1 MVVRPRAI
9 PGGSLLYQASAPPAA
24 RRAWQTELEANAA
37 HGRCSAARD
46 VTPTL
51 RAQGCRTYLFLEDG
65 RMGRL
70 SVTDAE
76 RLQVG
81 SRPSRSAHWGH
92 RRRCPARALGRV
104 KAWQPSRSS
113 VAAASDQCTC
123 AAL

>member
-1 MVVRPRAI
+1 MPTGCIVCQ
-9 PGGSLLYQASAPPAA
+9 GSAPPLPVVRDTRHAESKA
-24 RRAWQTELEANAA
+24 DALLD
-37 HGRCSAARD
+37 RCSAARD

-81 SRPSRSAHWGH
+81 PRNWPACETASIAVTVQPTLEGVSRLWHT
-92 RRRCPARALGRV
+92 
-104 KAWQPSRSS
+104 SRSS
-113 VAAASDQCTC
+113 MAAASDQCTY

>member
-1 MVVRPRAI
+1 M
-9 PGGSLLYQASAPPAA
+9 
-24 RRAWQTELEANAA
+24 

-81 SRPSRSAHWGH
+81 FFNSRHW
-92 RRRCPARALGRV
+92 CPVFAAWSGVTAL
-104 KAWQPSRSS
+104 
-113 VAAASDQCTC
+113 AA
-123 AAL
+123 